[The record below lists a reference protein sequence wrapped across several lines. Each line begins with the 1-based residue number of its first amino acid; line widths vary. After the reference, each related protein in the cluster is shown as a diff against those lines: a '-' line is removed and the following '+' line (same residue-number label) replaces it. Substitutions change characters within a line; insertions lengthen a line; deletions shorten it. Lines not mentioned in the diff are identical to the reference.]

1 MQYILD
7 ANRAAQEKLKGSNPK
22 ELYIPF
28 NAGRRTGIKPKA
40 NQDNVFSTAP
50 SADSI
55 KLTE

>member
-28 NAGRRTGIKPKA
+28 NAGVPGDDSTGYLKIRVY
-40 NQDNVFSTAP
+40 N
-50 SADSI
+50 
-55 KLTE
+55 